1 MNAETRPTR
10 PKRPPMDS
18 MRKTAL
24 AAGVLYLI
32 TFVTSIP
39 ALGLYH
45 DLLKDPAYILGNASD
60 TGVLWGALGEITCAL
75 AGIASA
81 VVLFRVTKRQSETAG
96 LGFVMSRTIE
106 AAMIFVGVLSVL
118 SLVTL
123 HQGGADA
130 SSLAGARVLVAIHD
144 WTFLLGPGLM
154 PAVNALCLGYVMY
167 RSRLVPR
174 IIPTIGLI
182 GAPLL
187 FAAFI
192 AVLFG
197 WIDQVSGVA
206 LLLTLPIA
214 AWEFALGV
222 WLTVK
227 GFNAAALARLTAPTV
242 PELDGGLTTAVA

>member
-1 MNAETRPTR
+1 
-10 PKRPPMDS
+10 MDS